1 MKHRNR
7 SMRLLRIMISDNDR
21 LLAGQERRSASFRIE
36 KEGRRSFLKT
46 SIAAGVGLGLQ
57 AGNALSQ
64 PADEQRESNG
74 KEVTSLGFIGVGHRG
89 LHLLALALK
98 HEGVVVKAVCDIN
111 PAAIQASRKILGQHG
126 QTQTE
131 YYEYD
136 EFAYKKLLERDDID
150 GVIIATPWD
159 WHVPMSLDALKAD
172 KYVGL
177 EVPATMT
184 LEECWQLVDACEKS
198 GGGKLMFLENCCYD
212 RECMAVLRM
221 LRDGLFGT
229 PLHATCGYRHS
240 AWGSSNWLKP
250 VELNDK
256 SAHFMKY
263 AASRNADQYPTH
275 GIGPVAHWFGINCG
289 NRFASLNSVSTRSAS
304 INEYVGRHP
313 NGGAKHPNATRKF
326 EQGDVV
332 TTVVKTIK
340 GETIVITYDNY
351 LPRPYSRDY
360 SLQGTGGIWSGSY
373 QARGIYIEGKSPS
386 PHQWEK
392 EAAYDAYFSKFDHP
406 MWRQEGSKAASAGH
420 GGIDYFTIKQYV
432 ECVRT
437 NAQPPID
444 VYDAVTWSA
453 IIPLSE
459 ESIRNGGAAQEFP
472 DFTRGKWETRKSI
485 FGL

>member
-1 MKHRNR
+1 M
-7 SMRLLRIMISDNDR
+7 
-21 LLAGQERRSASFRIE
+21 E
-36 KEGRRSFLKT
+36 KENRRSFLKT
-46 SIAAGVGLGLQ
+46 SITAGVGLGLQ
-57 AGNALSQ
+57 AGSAFSQ
-64 PADEQRESNG
+64 VADEPRKSGG
-74 KEVTSLGFIGVGHRG
+74 KKVTSLAVIGVGHRG
-89 LHLLALALK
+89 RYLLALALK
-98 HEGVVVKAVCDIN
+98 QEGVVLKAICDIN
-111 PAAIQASRKILGQHG
+111 PAAIQASRKILEQHG
-126 QTQTE
+126 QTQAESYEDGE
-131 YYEYD
+131 Y
-136 EFAYKKLLERDDID
+136 AYRKLLERDDID

-159 WHVPMSLDALKAD
+159 WHVPMATDALRAG

-184 LEECWQLVDACEKS
+184 LEECWQLVDEC
-198 GGGKLMFLENCCYD
+198 GKPGAGQLMFLENCCYD

-221 LRDGLFGT
+221 LREGLFGT

-240 AWGSSNWLKP
+240 AWGSGNWLKP
-250 VELNDK
+250 VNPGDK

-275 GIGPVAHWFGINCG
+275 GIGPVAHWFGINRG
-289 NRFASLNSVSTRSAS
+289 NRFVSLNSISTRSAS
-304 INEYVGRHP
+304 INEYVASHP
-313 NGGAKHPNATRKF
+313 QGGAEHPNATRKF
-326 EQGDVV
+326 AQGDVV
-332 TTVVKTIK
+332 TTIVKTIK

-373 QARGIYIEGKSPS
+373 QTRGIYIHGKSPT

-392 EAAYDAYFSKFDHP
+392 EAAYDGYFSEFDHP
-406 MWRQEGSKAASAGH
+406 MWKQDGAKAANSGH
-420 GGIDYFTIKQYV
+420 GGIDYFTIREYV

-437 NAQPPID
+437 NAPPPID

-459 ESIRNGGAAQEFP
+459 ASIRNGGAPQEFP
-472 DFTRGKWETRKSI
+472 DFTKGEWQNRKPV